1 MFIKS
6 YFGLAKKKLNH
17 PKMFTER
24 EAKALERPRVGVGET
39 YPLTIDENT
48 TNVDSGAEYLV
59 SVSSHSLK

>member
-1 MFIKS
+1 
-6 YFGLAKKKLNH
+6 
-17 PKMFTER
+17 MFTER

-59 SVSSHSLK
+59 FVSSHSLK